1 MSDKETKSSVSTR
14 ISITQRPFADL
25 EVNTPEIF
33 VSDPLNINPNSS
45 ANVEKVLLHIEK
57 ISGFKDGIR
66 KWVAVTCD
74 DIPYRHAAKLKEK
87 HPC

>member
-14 ISITQRPFADL
+14 ISITQRPITNL

-33 VSDPLNINPNSS
+33 VPDPLNINPNSS

-57 ISGFKDGIR
+57 MSGVKDGIR

-74 DIPYRHAAKLKEK
+74 GIPYRHAAKLKEK
-87 HPC
+87 YPC